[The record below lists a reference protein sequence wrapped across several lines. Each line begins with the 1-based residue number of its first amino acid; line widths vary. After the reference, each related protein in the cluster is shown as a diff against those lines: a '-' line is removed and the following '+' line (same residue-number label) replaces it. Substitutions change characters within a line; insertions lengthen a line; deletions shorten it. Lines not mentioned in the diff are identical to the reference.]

1 MNNLAKPAREYHKN
15 CSINMNNYQSLKL
28 YLNRIKKI
36 IIDFVIKSTNRALN
50 YFLVN
55 LNDETFNIQLKA
67 KIFVT
72 LHLAGFFVN
81 ALYIIIGIFTELRL
95 EYISHIFIFLII
107 ITDLYLVRKGKF
119 EIAGNFFTLSLI
131 ILFVFITIFIS
142 EDHSLDKFLDEFYF
156 LLSFLVLSI
165 LFTTDKVLLIN
176 ASIIILGTLTYY
188 IFSTDKSSGISMD
201 AIINYEFVVI
211 IITVVL
217 LSVSKII
224 KRTIVFADDRAGQF
238 VEQKNKAV
246 DAISALSFTS
256 GTMLEMSKKIAELT
270 DSLNASTN
278 IQASS
283 AEQMYA
289 NISTL
294 SDSITNNSEHS
305 ELALDTTSER
315 VMVVRRSERL
325 LKKVISSIRKI
336 SKKISIVEEIARQ
349 TNFLALNAAIEAA
362 RAGESG
368 KGFAVVA
375 AEVKKLAE
383 ISQESSKDIITLV
396 KEGISVSDQAWDYLG
411 AIVDNTHDSREQ
423 IVKITDALIEQKKN
437 ISQIKI
443 GMEEINKAAQ
453 INANIVDNLVS
464 ETEDMKVHSIMQQA
478 MFKEDLSQIK

>member
-1 MNNLAKPAREYHKN
+1 M
-15 CSINMNNYQSLKL
+15 
-28 YLNRIKKI
+28 KKI
-36 IIDFVIKSTNRALN
+36 IINLFTNISKIILN

-55 LNDETFNIQLKA
+55 LNDESFNIQLKA
-67 KIFVT
+67 KIFVI

-81 ALYIIIGIFTELRL
+81 IFYIFIGLYTDLRL

-107 ITDLYLVRKGKF
+107 LIDLYLVRKGKF

-131 ILFVFITIFIS
+131 ILHVFTANLIS
-142 EDHSLDKFLDEFYF
+142 EDSSFDKFLDEFYF

-165 LFTTDKVLLIN
+165 LFTNNKVLLIN

-188 IFSTDKSSGISMD
+188 ILSTDKSTGTSTD
-201 AIINYEFVVI
+201 AIINYEFTVV

-217 LSVSKII
+217 LSVSKIL
-224 KRTIVFADDRAGQF
+224 KRTIMFADDRAGQF
-238 VEQKNKAV
+238 IEQKNKAV

-270 DSLNASTN
+270 DNLNTSTN

-289 NISTL
+289 NISIL

-325 LKKVISSIRKI
+325 LKKVISSIRDI

-362 RAGESG
+362 RAGKSG

-383 ISQESSKDIITLV
+383 ISQESSKDIISLV

-437 ISQIKI
+437 ISQIKT

-453 INANIVDNLVS
+453 TNANIVDNLVS
-464 ETEDMKVHSIMQQA
+464 ETEDMKVHSVMQQA
-478 MFKEDLSQIK
+478 MFKEDLAQIK